1 MQSGMA
7 LIGSMATVRAQALPA
22 EKFAAAFAYLDE
34 VFRAGSAASARIRG
48 VAPGETQRIELGG
61 GVFALEQAYRSK
73 QREEGFFESHRTF
86 IDVQVIVEGEEGME
100 VVDLSRTKEKT
111 AYQPERDLIV
121 HADVD
126 GASWLRLRAGDVA
139 VFYPADVHLPGLCGA
154 AGPAVVRK
162 TVIKVPVAAAE

>member
-61 GVFALEQAYRSK
+61 GAFALEQAYRTK
-73 QREEGFFESHRTF
+73 ERAEGFFESHRKF
-86 IDVQVIVEGEEGME
+86 IDVQVIVEGAEWME
-100 VVDLSRTKEKT
+100 LVDLSRATEKQ

-121 HADVD
+121 HADAAE
-126 GASWLRLRAGDVA
+126 ASRLHLRAGDVA
-139 VFYPADVHLPGLCGA
+139 VFCPADVHMPGLGGGA
-154 AGPAVVRK
+154 SPTLVRK
-162 TVIKVPVAAAE
+162 TVVKVPVAAE